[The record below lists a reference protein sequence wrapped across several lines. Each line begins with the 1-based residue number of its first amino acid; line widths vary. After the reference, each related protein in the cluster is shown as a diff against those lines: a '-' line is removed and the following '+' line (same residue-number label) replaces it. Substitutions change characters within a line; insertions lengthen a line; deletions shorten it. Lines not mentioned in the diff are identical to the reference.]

1 MTAAM
6 NTNAAI
12 DEGAQ
17 SVKVEVVLTAS
28 SESLIISED
37 GCGVEYKP
45 TKAEDRKSFTFD
57 KAVTAENIELLHS
70 ALLQTLSE
78 SMLSGFNAS
87 LLACGASTEMVQALN
102 NNSLL
107 RKILTNLFS
116 CMTSHMTDD
125 FFVSVSFLQFFP
137 DGSTVDL
144 FNHNNQTLQ
153 PLTHPVLGSFVGG
166 LSEVSVCSAEEAYAL
181 YETCMEAMKT
191 NSGAVSNRCSALFS
205 VLLERK
211 LHPEQEE
218 SEESDVCRSRLQLF
232 HLAGGASR
240 TDLRGLNPLV
250 KTMDQIHSADAVND
264 NLLLFLLKEA
274 LTGNNRTFLIYCI
287 NPAGLLDDE
296 TPAALDL
303 AQKTSRLVTK
313 SSTGCWSPKA
323 AEREIRE
330 QILDLQNTILSRREG
345 EVSNIYKLAE
355 LTQILQAVK
364 NQSWGKRKEE
374 SERIKIQ
381 FKQCYNPSKMNQLLS
396 RGHPT
401 DHTEITQTVKRLQ
414 DQLRQ
419 EMEEH
424 IKDGKGSIEKIQERV
439 MRMKQL
445 KEILREETLR
455 KEAVGAQNQL
465 PPQSQLEHN
474 EAQQRRRQLKEDH
487 GRLIQE
493 EVEKMERDLALE
505 QLPESPMRE
514 LQVLSRE
521 RQVLVLQIEALR
533 AEAQQAERDLEDQ
546 HDRHQTEL
554 QCLKEES
561 LQVFR
566 MFRQV
571 CEEQRKLSE
580 SRYRGVLLEAVH
592 DAVYLSAQNQQLQ
605 ADNQHL
611 RKALGEIKD
620 ALAARGDP
628 IIHVTSQQQ

>member
-1 MTAAM
+1 M
-6 NTNAAI
+6 
-12 DEGAQ
+12 
-17 SVKVEVVLTAS
+17 
-28 SESLIISED
+28 
-37 GCGVEYKP
+37 
-45 TKAEDRKSFTFD
+45 F
-57 KAVTAENIELLHS
+57 LL
-70 ALLQTLSE
+70 
-78 SMLSGFNAS
+78 
-87 LLACGASTEMVQALN
+87 
-102 NNSLL
+102 
-107 RKILTNLFS
+107 
-116 CMTSHMTDD
+116 
-125 FFVSVSFLQFFP
+125 FP
-137 DGSTVDL
+137 
-144 FNHNNQTLQ
+144 
-153 PLTHPVLGSFVGG
+153 SFVGG